1 MSNPSK
7 DQLNNALDEI
17 WVAYDDDNSG
27 TLELDEFKNFL
38 KQTLDVLGVEGVD
51 DVTANN
57 LLEQF
62 SNGKD
67 HLTKEDM
74 ARLLAQ
80 LFG

>member
-74 ARLLAQ
+74 GRLLAQ

>member
-67 HLTKEDM
+67 HLTI
-74 ARLLAQ
+74 
-80 LFG
+80 G